1 MPRRRNPYANRRAP
15 GARAIRRATTL
26 SPRQQE
32 HVIRR
37 LKVVADRLI
46 APGLARKLAA
56 QTAPTLE

>member
-1 MPRRRNPYANRRAP
+1 MKHKNPYANRRAP

-46 APGLARKLAA
+46 EQGLARKIAE
-56 QTAPTLE
+56 QTAPTIE